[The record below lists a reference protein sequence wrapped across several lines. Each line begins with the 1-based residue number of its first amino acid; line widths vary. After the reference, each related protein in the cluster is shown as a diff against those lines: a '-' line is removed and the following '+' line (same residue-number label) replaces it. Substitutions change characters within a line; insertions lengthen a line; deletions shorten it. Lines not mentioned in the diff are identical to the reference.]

1 MLRWAPP
8 LTLALFL
15 VPIAAGLI
23 GTLLP
28 AFGYLPAI
36 GRETFSL
43 APWREL
49 FETPG
54 IGRTL
59 YLTLFVGVVTTL
71 AALVLA
77 AGFCALTLDR
87 PFFRRLQ
94 AAITPLLATPHV
106 AIAFGFAFLILPSGW
121 VARLLSPEL
130 TGWDNPPA
138 LVTVRDPYGLSFV
151 VGLLLKEVPYL
162 ILMMVGASAQ
172 VAARETIA
180 AARAL
185 GYGPA
190 KAWLAVVLPRI
201 YPQIRLPVYAVLAF
215 SLSVVDVALVLAPGT
230 PPPLA
235 VLATRW
241 FADYDLGMY
250 PRAAAA
256 AVLQL
261 AAVAA
266 AIALWRLGEIALA
279 GVGRQRLALGRRGGL
294 SGMLVAVSASFTVAL
309 GAAAFVSLAGMG
321 VWSLADAW
329 RYPDALPTAFTTE
342 VWERQLMQ
350 VSRPAIATFWI
361 GVCAMLAALALSL
374 ACLENEQRARLKPG
388 ANALWLLYLP
398 LLVPQIAF
406 WFGAQVALVRIGLDG
421 TFVAVVWSHLVYV
434 LPYVFLSLA
443 DPYRALDPRYA
454 RSAASLGAS
463 ARRAFFAVKLPML
476 LKPLLIAGTVG
487 FAVSVGQYL
496 PTLFAGAGRV
506 TTLTT
511 EAVTLSSGAD
521 RRVLG
526 VYAVLQAAMPALLYA
541 ATFLVPLWVYRRRRG
556 LA

>member
-1 MLRWAPP
+1 MLALAPP
-8 LTLALFL
+8 LTIALFL
-15 VPIAAGLI
+15 VPIGAGLI

-36 GRETFSL
+36 GRDSFSL
-43 APWREL
+43 EPWHEL
-49 FETPG
+49 FATPG
-54 IGRTL
+54 IATTL
-59 YLTLFVGVVTTL
+59 YLTLFSGLATTL
-71 AALVLA
+71 VALALAVAFCAFAHHQAAL
-77 AGFCALTLDR
+77 
-87 PFFRRLQ
+87 RRLDVVI
-94 AAITPLLATPHV
+94 AALLATPHA

-121 VARLLSPEL
+121 IARALSPEL
-130 TGWDNPPA
+130 TGWLSPPP
-138 LVTVRDPYGLSFV
+138 LVTVRDPYALSFAA
-151 VGLLLKEVPYL
+151 GLLLKEVPYL
-162 ILMMVGASAQ
+162 VLMIVGASAQ
-172 VAARETIA
+172 VRAPENIA

-185 GYGPA
+185 GYRPA
-190 KAWLAVVLPRI
+190 KAWLAVVLPRL
-201 YPQIRLPVYAVLAF
+201 YPQIRLPIYAVLAF

-235 VLATRW
+235 VLAARW
-241 FADYDLGMY
+241 FAAYDLSLY

-261 AAVAA
+261 VVVAL
-266 AIALWRLGEIALA
+266 AIGAWRLGELA
-279 GVGRQRLALGRRGGL
+279 VAAVGRAWIARGRRGGA
-294 SGMLVAVSASFTVAL
+294 SVPAVAFGGGLAIAL
-309 GAAAFVSLAGMG
+309 GLAAVVSLAGMAL
-321 VWSLADAW
+321 WSVADEW
-329 RYPDALPTAFTTE
+329 RFPDAIPTALTSQ
-342 VWERQLMQ
+342 VWGRQLAQ
-350 VSRPAIATFWI
+350 VSRPTLATLWI
-361 GVCAMLAALALSL
+361 GLGAMLIAVALAL
-374 ACLENEQRARLKPG
+374 ACLEHEQRARLRPG

-421 TFVAVVWSHLVYV
+421 TVAAVVWGHLIYV

-463 ARRAFFAVKLPML
+463 ATRTFFTVKLPML
-476 LKPLLIAGTVG
+476 LKPLAIAGAVG

-496 PTLFAGAGRV
+496 PTLFAGAGRIA
-506 TTLTT
+506 TLTT
-511 EAVTLSSGAD
+511 EAVTLSAGAD

-541 ATFLVPLWVYRRRRG
+541 AALLVPAFVYRHRRG